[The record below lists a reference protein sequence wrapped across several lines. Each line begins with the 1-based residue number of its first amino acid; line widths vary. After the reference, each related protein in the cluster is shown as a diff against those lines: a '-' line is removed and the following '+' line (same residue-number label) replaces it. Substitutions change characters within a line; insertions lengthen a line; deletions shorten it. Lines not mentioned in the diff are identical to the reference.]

1 MSDFQNYLEEML
13 KDIYLNGTEEKKT
26 KLEYSVN
33 DEIRKLI
40 IHARTEAGLTQKQ
53 LSEKTGLSQANISR
67 IESGQAMPNL
77 GTLKKIADSVGKK
90 LVISFED
97 FEGENL
103 DGDLY

>member
-13 KDIYLNGTEEKKT
+13 KGIYLNDAEGKKIKLDYNINEEIK
-26 KLEYSVN
+26 E
-33 DEIRKLI
+33 LI
-40 IHARTEAGLTQKQ
+40 SHVRTEAGLTQKQ
-53 LSEKTGLSQANISR
+53 LSEMTGLSQANISR
-67 IESGQAMPNL
+67 IESGQALPNL

-97 FEGENL
+97 FEEENL